1 MSYEEWYFMPS
12 GTGKMGANS
21 MANPLRRTSLQ
32 PAEILVRES
41 LANSFDE
48 RLEGSTL
55 TFKVKRHKFV
65 GEAKKILLKNV
76 SH

>member
-1 MSYEEWYFMPS
+1 MSNENWYFMPS

-32 PAEILVRES
+32 AAEILVRES

-48 RLEGSTL
+48 RLEGNTL

-65 GEAKKILLKNV
+65 GEAKKK
-76 SH
+76 SC

>member
-1 MSYEEWYFMPS
+1 
-12 GTGKMGANS
+12 
-21 MANPLRRTSLQ
+21 MAVSLRRNELQ
-32 PAEILVRES
+32 PVEWWES

-65 GEAKKILLKNV
+65 GEAKNLVEKLFSLNLSTNRRCSQIA
-76 SH
+76 STA